1 MKKKYTIGLFIP
13 LVLFSLFSCNNNVNK
28 EDEDLGVKV
37 EERTLNFYAV
47 NDFHGSYLYD
57 ESYSQTGLSRIGKYL
72 IDEKTKDPE
81 NTFIISSGD
90 MFQGGAE
97 SNITYGDIVID
108 AMNIIGF
115 DAMAIGNHEFDWGE
129 EVLSSMA
136 SKMDF
141 PLLGFNVYY
150 KDTLNRPSFLSP
162 STIIQKEGIKVG
174 IIGAIQPGIESS
186 ILPSIA
192 DNYDYLMQY
201 EEIKNEAYRLKTSEN
216 CDIVVLST
224 HDGSFRDYEELS
236 EKFNEIERYIDALF
250 LGHEHDLMSGKFTGT
265 NVPYIQGKCNGEY
278 LSKISLDLKLVDNH
292 YIVESSSYENIKTF
306 TSFLE
311 ESNEIN
317 QNYDLYKSEIEKI
330 RDEVLCT
337 FDSYVSRADF
347 GQYIAYSL
355 LKYVNDEKILG
366 TDKASLGMINTGG
379 IRSNVTAGTFTYGD
393 LIKIYP
399 FENVLCVMK
408 IKESNFNYYASNT
421 GLYRYSN
428 DDLYVNNG
436 YCYLATVDYVA
447 YQKTYSKEEI
457 LTFEEITCRDIVANI
472 LKKEGYSKK

>member
-1 MKKKYTIGLFIP
+1 M
-13 LVLFSLFSCNNNVNK
+13 
-28 EDEDLGVKV
+28 
-37 EERTLNFYAV
+37 
-47 NDFHGSYLYD
+47 
-57 ESYSQTGLSRIGKYL
+57 
-72 IDEKTKDPE
+72 
-81 NTFIISSGD
+81 
-90 MFQGGAE
+90 
-97 SNITYGDIVID
+97 
-108 AMNIIGF
+108 
-115 DAMAIGNHEFDWGE
+115 
-129 EVLSSMA
+129 
-136 SKMDF
+136 
-141 PLLGFNVYY
+141 
-150 KDTLNRPSFLSP
+150 
-162 STIIQKEGIKVG
+162 
-174 IIGAIQPGIESS
+174 
-186 ILPSIA
+186 
-192 DNYDYLMQY
+192 
-201 EEIKNEAYRLKTSEN
+201 
-216 CDIVVLST
+216 
-224 HDGSFRDYEELS
+224 
-236 EKFNEIERYIDALF
+236 
-250 LGHEHDLMSGKFTGT
+250 
-265 NVPYIQGKCNGEY
+265 
-278 LSKISLDLKLVDNH
+278 DNH

-317 QNYDLYKSEIEKI
+317 QNYDLYKNEIEKI

-379 IRSNVTAGTFTYGD
+379 IRSNVSAGTFTYGD

-472 LKKEGYSKK
+472 LKKEGYSKKWEEEI